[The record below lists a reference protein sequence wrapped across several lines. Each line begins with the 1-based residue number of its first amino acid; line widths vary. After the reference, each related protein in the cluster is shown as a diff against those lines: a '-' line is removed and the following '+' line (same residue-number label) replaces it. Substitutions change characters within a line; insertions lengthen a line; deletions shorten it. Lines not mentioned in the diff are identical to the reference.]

1 MNDVEVLSQIG
12 KSKCQ
17 MTNDDPIR
25 FLLEQCWQDYI

>member
-17 MTNDDPIR
+17 MMKDDPLR
-25 FLLEQCWQDYI
+25 FLQGRF